1 MTAAQTL
8 TEKRDVQVHIAPEIL
23 SSSTYRGGLGSKWAR
38 TNALIRIPSQG
49 ASERE
54 RLNVQ
59 IFRSV
64 AWQLDWFSIHVA
76 EYFSLYMPAEET
88 TSSRMGTG
96 IPIAPVEAY
105 GVTQVWLQ
113 LAVSRFLAW
122 LYWACAYRY
131 VRALVR
137 CCYKPTQATA
147 SESCYF

>member
-23 SSSTYRGGLGSKWAR
+23 SSSTYRGGLGSKVGKNKCSDTYPFAKSLR
-38 TNALIRIPSQG
+38 TRTIKRPD
-49 ASERE
+49 
-54 RLNVQ
+54 
-59 IFRSV
+59 FRSV